1 VLNLEIVLRTHDGGN
16 VHQFTDRYCEADKK
30 TVVLKCVSSLANS
43 AKLVKTT
50 NIKFTVLDDRS
61 SEDTLQQLDKI
72 IKSTGHPYQ
81 IINLVNDTEMRNYN
95 FTALKQ
101 WEACRDS
108 DADIVYSVEDDYLHC
123 PTALTEMIETYKMI
137 SDQLGKDI
145 CISPLDLTNDYFE
158 EALIEP
164 CQIGWGSH
172 RHWKT
177 GTHTTNTFMT
187 TPSVFKTYW
196 EPFYKLAT
204 EYYHEYWEVP
214 EDEMEINEMNTIN
227 HVWKNSVK
235 RFSPIPG
242 LALHMQF
249 GEQKDPF
256 IDWKYWWDNYTEIE
270 DVKN

>member
-1 VLNLEIVLRTHDGGN
+1 MLNLEIVLRTHDGGN
-16 VHQFTDRYCEADKK
+16 VHEFTDRYCKADKK

-43 AKLVKTT
+43 AKLVKDT

-72 IKSTGHPYQ
+72 LKSTDHPYQ

-108 DADIVYSVEDDYLHC
+108 DANIVYSVEDDYLHC
-123 PTALTEMIETYKMI
+123 PTSLTEMIETYKMI
-137 SDQLGKDI
+137 SEKVGKDI
-145 CISPLDLTNDYFE
+145 CISPLDLTIDYQNLKKCF
-158 EALIEP
+158 
-164 CQIGWGSH
+164 IGWGSH
-172 RHWKT
+172 RHWKD
-177 GTHTTNTFMT
+177 GTTTTNTFMT
-187 TPSVFKTYW
+187 TPSVFKNYW
-196 EPFYKLAT
+196 EPFHKLAT
-204 EYYHEYWEVP
+204 EYYHEYWKVEREKQV
-214 EDEMEINEMNTIN
+214 NEKTTIN
-227 HVWKNSVK
+227 LVWENAIK
-235 RFSPIPG
+235 RYSPIPG

-249 GEQKDPF
+249 LEQKDPF